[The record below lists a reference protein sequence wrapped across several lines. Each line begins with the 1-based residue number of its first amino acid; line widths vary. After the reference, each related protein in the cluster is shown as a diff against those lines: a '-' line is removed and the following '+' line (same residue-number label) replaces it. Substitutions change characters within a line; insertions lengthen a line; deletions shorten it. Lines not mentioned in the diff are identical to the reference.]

1 MFEWLI
7 EILASPVVTEVHR
20 AQGFGPA
27 EWMMLMQLGTSTG
40 RALAGSGGGPQAM
53 TGFGDPRDIAGQ
65 EGKEFYDRTL
75 TDPRFITEQASR
87 GWGRVGTLLSRRAE
101 QPFRI
106 GGVTQQP
113 PVLGGG
119 AFGRGAT
126 YGVRPTDPAYYDP
139 NTELRS
145 RGMDTGDPFSYFSA
159 RNSGPRVDWPG
170 KPGEGKGVP
179 RDAWGIGVQ
188 DKAAPGPPRD
198 APVEGMQEHPDMQQ
212 MDAGL
217 KLLGVNRNPSSG
229 QYEYNEGGFPGSQ
242 GMFMGMQGGWGSV
255 PGSEQRPFGGPESQR
270 VGSQP
275 TAEGGAR
282 PQGADIRRRRSEWQS
297 A

>member
-1 MFEWLI
+1 MARTDYTG
-7 EILASPVVTEVHR
+7 ASRGTAPLD
-20 AQGFGPA
+20 GGNSMGPA
-27 EWMMLMQLGTSTG
+27 EWMMLMQIGTSTG
-40 RALAGSGGGPQAM
+40 RALAGSGGGQQTM
-53 TGFGDPRDIAGQ
+53 TGFGVPGNLEGQ
-65 EGKEFYDRTL
+65 DWYDQTL
-75 TDPRFITEQASR
+75 VDPRFMSTQASK
-87 GWGRVGTLLSRRAE
+87 GFGRVGTMLSRRAE
-101 QPFRI
+101 QPFRL
-106 GGVTQQP
+106 GEVTQQP

-139 NTELRS
+139 NTQLLS
-145 RGMDTGDPFSYFSA
+145 RGMDTGDPLPHFSKDLREA
-159 RNSGPRVDWPG
+159 RKDSHTGEPVASG
-170 KPGEGKGVP
+170 
-179 RDAWGIGVQ
+179 Q
-188 DKAAPGPPRD
+188 MQAAPGPPRD
-198 APVEGMQEHPDMQQ
+198 SPAAGMQQHPDMQQ

-217 KLLGVNRNPSSG
+217 KLLGVDRDPSSG
-229 QYEYNEGGFPGSQ
+229 QYVYNEGGFPGSQ
-242 GMFMGMQGGWGSV
+242 GLFMGMQGGWGSV